1 MCLYFLSRIIFP
13 EIIIKNSR
21 PKFYR
26 RGELD
31 LYDSHTNISK
41 IEFLKKSFKWTVL

>member
-1 MCLYFLSRIIFP
+1 MWLYFLSLTIFP

-21 PKFYR
+21 LKFYR
-26 RGELD
+26 RGEPD

-41 IEFLKKSFKWTVL
+41 IEFLKKSFK